1 MTLLYRISI
10 IILITSIGKKTTLIL
25 LGTGK
30 NRKQTVFL
38 CYLSRKLYEEMIFN
52 LADRE

>member
-10 IILITSIGKKTTLIL
+10 IILITSIEKQNTVIL

-38 CYLSRKLYEEMIFN
+38 CCLSLKLYEEMIFN